1 MEREATEMPTWVPLQ
16 WWWFWWWGVVLL
28 VVVVV
33 VVGND
38 AVGQNRVPAAGLSTT
53 TPGVAFWP
61 SQELRSHSVAGEEGV
76 GPDKLNVGGDYT
88 IGGDY
93 AEEDFENDELVA
105 AFFDESDPLE
115 VEFGPEEADALRH
128 EKR

>member
-16 WWWFWWWGVVLL
+16 WWWCWWWGVVLL
-28 VVVVV
+28 LLVVV

-38 AVGQNRVPAAGLSTT
+38 AVVGQNRVPAAGLSTS

-61 SQELRSHSVAGEEGV
+61 RRRSPNSYRAI
-76 GPDKLNVGGDYT
+76 PSWKLNVGGDYT
-88 IGGDY
+88 VEGDY
-93 AEEDFENDELVA
+93 TEEDFENDELVA

-115 VEFGPEEADALRH
+115 VEFGPEGADALRH